1 MSPEGIG
8 VVTLRLYG
16 GLTWFVPDADR
27 DGHVEVPIAA
37 ARSVKDL
44 VESAGVPHVEV
55 GRLVMDGTTVAFDQV
70 VRGPCRVA
78 VYPVSGDLDD
88 PNLRPP
94 ASDPVRFVADVHLGA
109 LARRLRALGFDTWWR
124 RDADDD
130 QLAVRSEVDG
140 RALLSRDRGLLMR
153 RVVVHGYC
161 PRSEVP
167 DEQVVE
173 VIGRFDLQRQARP
186 FTRCVTCNGMLDAVA
201 KRDVWD
207 VLPPRTR
214 IDHDDFVRCRDCGQ
228 VFWPGSHH
236 AAMTAWMGDLFA
248 DDPEGDPL
256 G

>member
-1 MSPEGIG
+1 MAPDAID

-16 GLTWFVPDADR
+16 GLTWFAPDADR

-37 ARSVKDL
+37 SRSVKDL

-55 GRLVMDGTTVAFDQV
+55 GRLVVEGATVHFDEV

-88 PNLRPP
+88 PDLRP
-94 ASDPVRFVADVHLGA
+94 AVTDPVRFVADVHLGA
-109 LARRLRALGFDTWWR
+109 LARRLRTLGFDTWWQ

-130 QLAVRSEVDG
+130 ELAARSEADG

-161 PRSEVP
+161 PRSDVP

-173 VIGRFDLQRQARP
+173 VIGRFDLRRRARP
-186 FTRCVTCNGMLDAVA
+186 FTRCVTCNGILDPVA
-201 KRDVWD
+201 KQDVWD
-207 VLPPRTR
+207 ALPPRTR
-214 IDHDDFVRCRDCGQ
+214 VDHDDFARCRDCGQ

-236 AAMTAWMGDLFA
+236 AAMTAWMGDLFGS
-248 DDPEGDPL
+248 DPEA
-256 G
+256 